1 MFFTYPQLTITTIS
15 CLVIAMLALL
25 TGVYSHVQELQ
36 LIQHLTQQNTILSAD
51 SFDTLVNQ
59 HHLNIQHQL
68 LIMAIP
74 SVLAG
79 LLSLYWL
86 YRSHHRVHTMAP
98 AAIFSPPQAV
108 MWYFVPVM
116 NLIKPFEAMQE
127 LVQRSQQAMQ
137 ATTPATASLKPA
149 LLVELWW
156 LLWIFAQIFYAYTL
170 AQNPLLDD
178 MEDIVAL
185 DIMFIGCN
193 MIMLLL
199 CTAFIALIW
208 QIYRMQQHLPE

>member
-127 LVQRSQQAMQ
+127 LVQRSQQA
-137 ATTPATASLKPA
+137 TTPATASLKPA